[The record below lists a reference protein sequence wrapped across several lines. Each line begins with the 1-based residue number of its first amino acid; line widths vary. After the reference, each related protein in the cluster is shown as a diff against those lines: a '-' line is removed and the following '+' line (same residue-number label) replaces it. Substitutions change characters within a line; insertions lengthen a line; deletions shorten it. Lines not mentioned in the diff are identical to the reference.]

1 MRSSGGSLRI
11 GALGT
16 FEIPKG
22 TLAYVGSAYG
32 PGGLLARVSRHLRK
46 GKRLRWHIDYLTES
60 GIVEIEEI
68 LAIPSAWERDLVRVL
83 MEFGNPIIP
92 GFGCSDHKDDKSH
105 LFSLKDPNSLRAFL
119 RERYPLHELHNKP
132 KSLGDM

>member
-16 FEIPKG
+16 FEIPEG
-22 TLAYVGSAYG
+22 MLAYVGSAYG
-32 PGGLLARVSRHLRK
+32 PGGLIARISRHLRK

-60 GIVEIEEI
+60 GIVKIEEV
-68 LAIPSAWERDLVRVL
+68 LAIPSAEERELVRVL
-83 MEFGNPIIP
+83 MEFGSPIIL
-92 GFGCSDHKDDKSH
+92 GFGCSDHKDDRSH
-105 LFSLKDPNSLRAFL
+105 LFSLRDLNSLRAFL
-119 RERYPLHELHNKP
+119 RERYPLHELHPKP